1 MSLTIVSQSTQQQ
14 DQNMPSRYK
23 MLPNRKRPE
32 PPFRPLQR
40 KPQPEWQS
48 RADYPSREP
57 TTHAT
62 GKVESRPL
70 ANATIAPAY
79 NKGAY
84 QVIPESDIKHIGR

>member
-1 MSLTIVSQSTQQQ
+1 MSLTIVKVTTEQ
-14 DQNMPSRYK
+14 DQSMPSRYK

-84 QVIPESDIKHIGR
+84 QVIPNSDIKFIGR

>member
-1 MSLTIVSQSTQQQ
+1 MSLTIVKVTTEQ
-14 DQNMPSRYK
+14 DQSMPSRYK
-23 MLPNRKRPE
+23 MLPNRKKPE

-40 KPQPEWQS
+40 STQPDWQL

-84 QVIPESDIKHIGR
+84 QVIPNSDIKFIGR